1 MVKNPPANARDSG
14 LISGM
19 GRFPGEGN
27 GNPLQYSPWRIPWTK
42 KPGGLQSMGSQ
53 RFRHDWAT
61 YSTYCSN
68 IGISHC
74 FREPWLLL
82 ERILKS
88 KGLGEGGQ
96 EAQTSGINKSWRH
109 SAWWLLLLIMCHIF
123 ESCWELSLEV
133 IIRKEQIVIMYV
145 KKPKHQDLGAWM
157 IFGTSV
163 SLLRGS
169 LTM

>member
-14 LISGM
+14 LISGL

-27 GNPLQYSPWRIPWTK
+27 GNPPQYSPWRIPWTEE
-42 KPGGLQSMGSQ
+42 PGGLLSVGSQ
-53 RFRHDWAT
+53 RVRHDWAT
-61 YSTYCSN
+61 HSTYCSN

-74 FREPWLLL
+74 FREPWFLL

-96 EAQTSGINKSWRH
+96 EAQTSGVNKSGRH
-109 SAWWLLLLIMCHIF
+109 SAWWLLLLVMWHIF

-133 IIRKEQIVIMYV
+133 RIRKEQIIIMYV
-145 KKPKHQDLGAWM
+145 KKPKHQDLGPWM

-163 SLLRGS
+163 SLLPGS
-169 LTM
+169 LTE